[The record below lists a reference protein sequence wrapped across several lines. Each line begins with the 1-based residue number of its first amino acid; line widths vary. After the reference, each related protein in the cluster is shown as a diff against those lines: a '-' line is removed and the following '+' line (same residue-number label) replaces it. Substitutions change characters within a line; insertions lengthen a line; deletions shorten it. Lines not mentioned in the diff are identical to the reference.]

1 MSNQQFTTVFYRYNR
16 YALVIIILYVLVFGA
31 FFYISMKMP
40 PYVTGVGFAVL
51 ILPPIIG
58 AVRKKSI
65 FSLRTWDKRKL
76 TFTPDFVKVG
86 EQQFRVANLKIALYV
101 NGFEGFAYSRNNKWI
116 TRNTIY
122 GDRNYLSFRTEKAV
136 EDFQFYLHDYKA
148 YQALYEVI
156 EVWKSNGVKIVVK
169 EAFPPQF
176 VRDQVSRFAG
186 KKLTDD
192 Q

>member
-1 MSNQQFTTVFYRYNR
+1 MSDKQFTTVFYRYNR

-31 FFYISMKMP
+31 FFYISMRMP
-40 PYVTGVGFAVL
+40 PYVTGIGFAVL

-76 TFTPDFVKVG
+76 TFTPTHIKVG
-86 EQQFRVANLKIALYV
+86 DREYRVINLKIALFV

-122 GDRNYLSFRTEKAV
+122 GDRNYLSFRTEKTV

-148 YQALYEVI
+148 YLALYEVI
-156 EVWKSNGVKIVVK
+156 NAWKDSEMKLVVK
-169 EAFPPQF
+169 EAFPQQF
-176 VRDQVSRFAG
+176 VKDQVNKFAG
-186 KKLTDD
+186 KKKTND